1 MLAEKVNA
9 AADWFDNNGYETI
22 EMEMIPTLRDGITDI
37 AKWIG
42 KLVEIHEKMK
52 LSSGF
57 PPMPEKQPRTIAEAV
72 EVTHEKLEKA
82 RKKNKES
89 F

>member
-37 AKWIG
+37 IA
-42 KLVEIHEKMK
+42 
-52 LSSGF
+52 
-57 PPMPEKQPRTIAEAV
+57 TIAVA
-72 EVTHEKLEKA
+72 KGC
-82 RKKNKES
+82 
-89 F
+89 